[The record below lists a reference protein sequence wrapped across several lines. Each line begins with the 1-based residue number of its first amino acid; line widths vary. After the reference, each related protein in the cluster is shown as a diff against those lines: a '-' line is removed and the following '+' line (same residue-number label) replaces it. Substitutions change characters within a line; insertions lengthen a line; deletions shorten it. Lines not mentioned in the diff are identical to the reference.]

1 MIWTPR
7 KQQHQQRRRLQ
18 QKKVD
23 VAEVDAM
30 SQRKRRS
37 ASGRISPLVARGETR
52 LRRRAS
58 HARVRVKMGA
68 EVGAG
73 SG

>member
-37 ASGRISPLVARGETR
+37 ASGRISPLVARRGNKTPAAGKS
-52 LRRRAS
+52 RA
-58 HARVRVKMGA
+58 R
-68 EVGAG
+68 
-73 SG
+73 